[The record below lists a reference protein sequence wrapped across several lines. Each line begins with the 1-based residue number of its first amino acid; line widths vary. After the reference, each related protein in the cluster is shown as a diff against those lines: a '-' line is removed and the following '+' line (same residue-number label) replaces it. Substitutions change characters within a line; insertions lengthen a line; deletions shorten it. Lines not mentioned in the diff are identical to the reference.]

1 MALYPMRVKMSEQ
14 QNPPMLME
22 EPTTDLT
29 PIDMER
35 INEYVAAGLP
45 AVASIDDVKLT
56 RILDMYL
63 SGRTYRQIAMT
74 MAVPKQ
80 VVLYLSHKFNWFQ
93 VRQEYL
99 VDLEANARQRVLESK
114 ILNQDMLM
122 QLQQMWR
129 KKIGSNINKYLA
141 TDNVDFANAIDLK
154 EVDKYLKTVE
164 MLHKLGS
171 ERAPGQPNPTVGLNL
186 GDGVTITKK
195 SDSEVEITPKNKAIG
210 DMLKQFADFKREE
223 ENKPK

>member
-1 MALYPMRVKMSEQ
+1 MSDE
-14 QNPPMLME
+14 NKLAVIE

-29 PIDMER
+29 PRDLEVIT
-35 INEYVAAGLP
+35 EYVEAGLP
-45 AVASIDDVKLT
+45 AVTSIDEIKMV

-63 SGRTYRQIAMT
+63 SGRTYRQIGLT
-74 MAVPKQ
+74 MSVPRQ
-80 VVLYLSHKFNWFQ
+80 IILYLSHKFNWFQ
-93 VRQEYL
+93 LRQDYL
-99 VDLEANARQRVLESK
+99 IDLDTNSKARVLEAK
-114 ILNQDMLM
+114 IMNQDMLM

-164 MLHKLGS
+164 MLHRLGS
-171 ERAPGQPNPTVGLNL
+171 ERVPGQPNPTVGLNL

-195 SDSEVEITPKNKAIG
+195 SDNEVEITPKNKAIG
-210 DMLKQFADFKREE
+210 DMLKQMADMQREL
-223 ENKPK
+223 NKPK

>member
-1 MALYPMRVKMSEQ
+1 MSDE
-14 QNPPMLME
+14 NKPAIIE
-22 EPTTDLT
+22 ESQTDLT
-29 PIDMER
+29 STDLER
-35 INEYVAAGLP
+35 VREYMDAGLP
-45 AVASIDDVKLT
+45 DIARVDDIKLA

-74 MAVPKQ
+74 IAIPKQ
-80 VVLYLSHKFNWFQ
+80 IVLYLSYKFKWFDM
-93 VRQEYL
+93 RQEYL
-99 VDLEANARQRVLESK
+99 MDLEANARTRVLESK

-171 ERAPGQPNPTVGLNL
+171 DKIPGQQAPTVGLNL

-195 SDSEVEITPKNKAIG
+195 GDNEVEITPKSKAIG
-210 DMLKQFADFKREE
+210 DMLKQFADLRREE

>member
-1 MALYPMRVKMSEQ
+1 MSDELK
-14 QNPPMLME
+14 NPPTIA
-22 EPTTDLT
+22 EPVSDFT
-29 PIDMER
+29 PADMQK
-35 INEYVAAGLP
+35 INEYMEEGLP
-45 AVASIDDVKLT
+45 RVSSVDDIKLA

-63 SGRTYRQIAMT
+63 SGRTYRQISMT
-74 MAVPKQ
+74 MSMPKQ
-80 VVLYLSHKFNWFQ
+80 IVLYLSYKFKWFD

-99 VDLEANARQRVLESK
+99 LDLEANARTRVLESK

-164 MLHKLGS
+164 ILHKLDS
-171 ERAPGQPNPTVGLNL
+171 NRVPGAPNPTVGLNL
-186 GDGVTITKK
+186 GEGVTITKK
-195 SDSEVEITPKNKAIG
+195 GDNEVEITPKNKAIG
-210 DMLKQFADFKREE
+210 DMLKQFADFRREE